1 MIEARNGAP
10 EWPAREL
17 AIGGIMT
24 DLAPDPPRSARVSG
38 NPAGKTVLVTGGSG
52 FVAAH
57 LVRQLLERGYR
68 VHTTVRSTANAPKLK
83 PLRTLQET
91 HPGRLNLFEADLLAD
106 GSFDEAM
113 KGCAVVFHVA
123 SPFLMPEKIKDGR
136 RDVVEPA
143 LRGTRNVLAGI
154 DRTETVERLV
164 FTSTVGAIF
173 GDYVDVL
180 EMDDRTLSEKYFNTT
195 STVDNNPYHYAKTVA
210 ERAAWD
216 AAAAQDRWDMVSVNP
231 GLILGPSL
239 TPASDSGSLFLL
251 DELFKGYFFYGA
263 PDFSFTT
270 ADVRDVAAAHIAAA
284 ERPEAH
290 GRYIVAAQ
298 EMTSFHQ
305 MSAILR
311 THHPKNLRLP
321 RTALPH
327 WPVRILGPAFGLS
340 QSYIRNHLGIRFRVD
355 NHRSV
360 EELGLTYRPIEETLV
375 DHYRSWDEQRR
386 GRAQARRTTLRGWRG
401 P

>member
-1 MIEARNGAP
+1 MNA
-10 EWPAREL
+10 
-17 AIGGIMT
+17 
-24 DLAPDPPRSARVSG
+24 S
-38 NPAGKTVLVTGGSG
+38 PAGRTVLVTGGSG

-57 LVRQLLERGYR
+57 LVQQLLERGYR
-68 VHTTVRSTANAPKLK
+68 VRTTVRSLANTAKLR
-83 PLRTLQET
+83 PLRALQDA
-91 HPGRLNLFEADLLAD
+91 HPGRLDLFEADLLAD
-106 GSFDEAM
+106 GSFDEATQ
-113 KGCAVVFHVA
+113 GCAVVFHVA

-143 LRGTRNVLAGI
+143 LRGTRNVVDAVN
-154 DRTETVERLV
+154 RTRTVERLV

-173 GDYVDVL
+173 GDYVDVRG
-180 EMDDRTLSEKYFNTT
+180 MDGQVLSEKYVNTT
-195 STVDNNPYHYAKTVA
+195 STVENNPYHYAKTAA
-210 ERAAWD
+210 ETAARE
-216 AAAAQDRWDMVSVNP
+216 AEAAQDRWRMVAVNP

-284 ERPEAH
+284 ERPGAH
-290 GRYIVAAQ
+290 GRYIVAAP

-311 THHPKNLRLP
+311 RHYPGERRLP

-327 WPVRILGPAFGLS
+327 WPVRLLGPAFGLS
-340 QSYIRNHLGIRFRVD
+340 QTYIRNHLGIRFPVD
-355 NHRSV
+355 NRRSV
-360 EELGLTYRPIEETLV
+360 EELGLVYRPIEETLT
-375 DHYRSWDEQRR
+375 DHYRAWREQRGQGRR
-386 GRAQARRTTLRGWRG
+386 GASARAR
-401 P
+401 